1 MFLFTYCYYW
11 NSINNVFLYD
21 VPKWPCFI
29 LQEKLVAILF
39 GMLRLQ
45 KFQFIDVYREETFT
59 GMKAI
64 VKQVRELTMPL
75 PRTVKQSFYLTHL
88 FTLFLIGC
96 ESSICFFH
104 LTFKVQ
110 CTIYYQFK
118 LYFLKVN
125 ILRHMHSRINMCLI
139 FNMAF

>member
-1 MFLFTYCYYW
+1 
-11 NSINNVFLYD
+11 
-21 VPKWPCFI
+21 
-29 LQEKLVAILF
+29 VAILF

-64 VKQVRELTMPL
+64 VKQVREFNYATSSYSKTIFL
-75 PRTVKQSFYLTHL
+75 PHAL
-88 FTLFLIGC
+88 TLFLIGC
-96 ESSICFFH
+96 ESSICYFH

-118 LYFLKVN
+118 LLLSEGKH
-125 ILRHMHSRINMCLI
+125 I
-139 FNMAF
+139 